1 MEPPPLEP
9 GATHKKGAK
18 QVAQT
23 STIQP
28 DAAMAVLKWQ
38 VIETNPFGSRWVIAA
53 FDVKEDAEAFVTAKT
68 ETSDRHE
75 YELRE
80 DPAWAQLRE
89 ERELRRPAGTT
100 PVHEVM
106 EP

>member
-1 MEPPPLEP
+1 M
-9 GATHKKGAK
+9 
-18 QVAQT
+18 AQT

-38 VIETNPFGSRWVIAA
+38 VIETDPLGNRWVIAA
-53 FDVKEDAEAFVTAKT
+53 FDVKGDAEAFATAKS
-68 ETSDRHE
+68 ETSDRLR

-89 ERELRRPAGTT
+89 ERELRRPADTT
-100 PVHEVM
+100 PVHEVV